1 MSHAGNGITRPA
13 PGISE
18 GMGAGD
24 RRPPARKKHLRPVRT
39 AGPPWSGAN
48 GPFRQSIFHRFSDV
62 STVAPSA
69 DCLRSRRIGV
79 GRLSRNC
86 SSGSPLACGLQG
98 RMDRRVS
105 PSPKKRLPC
114 RSTQFVMD
122 IPARKGRLISPAS
135 ARRRGHKSR
144 SGNDSR
150 RFRHGRTVGTVSG
163 SRVRSS
169 RGTEAGTASGASL
182 HFPFSPQRRKP

>member
-39 AGPPWSGAN
+39 AGPSWSGAN

-79 GRLSRNC
+79 GRPSLKGGITEKDFIGFTVLST
-86 SSGSPLACGLQG
+86 PLFPLKGEA
-98 RMDRRVS
+98 
-105 PSPKKRLPC
+105 
-114 RSTQFVMD
+114 STKVFLMN
-122 IPARKGRLISPAS
+122 S
-135 ARRRGHKSR
+135 
-144 SGNDSR
+144 
-150 RFRHGRTVGTVSG
+150 
-163 SRVRSS
+163 
-169 RGTEAGTASGASL
+169 
-182 HFPFSPQRRKP
+182 